1 MFGLSKGCRTC
12 CRKQQN
18 KIQPASR
25 KSKREFFRRENTK
38 CTFSSRRH
46 LCFRLGRQAAQ
57 SPTLP
62 GRLHIPFRHQ
72 PAKSS
77 RLHSAAAAANPSIA
91 KCFFLQLRF
100 SRRENTRCIFFQH
113 PKPSFPAWPANL
125 PLPILLQP
133 PTRQLTP
140 FRRQPANTSR
150 RPSFHTGPH
159 NPQPTNSLPPGLAGR
174 RLTFLPTIFPKS
186 TNRHLPRHPPGF
198 RLSVPPTPI
207 SSHHFLNALHFFRH
221 AAASNSQVK
230 RET

>member
-1 MFGLSKGCRTC
+1 M
-12 CRKQQN
+12 
-18 KIQPASR
+18 
-25 KSKREFFRRENTK
+25 
-38 CTFSSRRH
+38 
-46 LCFRLGRQAAQ
+46 
-57 SPTLP
+57 
-62 GRLHIPFRHQ
+62 
-72 PAKSS
+72 
-77 RLHSAAAAANPSIA
+77 
-91 KCFFLQLRF
+91 
-100 SRRENTRCIFFQH
+100 
-113 PKPSFPAWPANL
+113 FPAWPASGPEPNASRPPAHSFSAPTGQKLPFTFSSRSGQPVNRQMLFFAASVFKTRKHEVHIFSASKAIVSGLAGQYL

-207 SSHHFLNALHFFRH
+207 SSHHFLNALHFFRP